1 MIVDTHTHLFA
12 PDVQRYPLADPT
24 ASYRPLTDGAVELLK
39 RQMDEAGVDRA
50 VTISPWPY
58 RWDMSYVLD
67 VLASH
72 RSWLAVA
79 VLIDPRSPDGPE
91 RLMRYAKEH
100 GVSGLRIHGRAM
112 NLGPYD
118 DPATTP
124 LWTAAAELGIALD
137 ACAALDEYPQLAKRA
152 EQFPSLP
159 IILDHCGY
167 ISPGIDPSEPDLSPV
182 LALARHPNVY
192 AKLTFLGSASKREY
206 PFRDVHWM
214 VRHIVDAFGA
224 DRCMTG
230 SNFPTAQY
238 NGKCSYTQT
247 AQLFQEEFA
256 LTDAERQW
264 ILGKTAL
271 KLWRWG

>member
-12 PDVQRYPLADPT
+12 LDSQRYPLADPT
-24 ASYRPLTDGAVELLK
+24 ASYRPLTDGSVELLK
-39 RQMDEAGVDRA
+39 REMDEAGVDRA

-58 RWDMSYVLD
+58 RWDMRYVLD
-67 VLASH
+67 VLQSH

-91 RLMRYAKEH
+91 RLTRYVKQN

-124 LWTAAAELGIALD
+124 LWAAAAELGIALD
-137 ACAALDEYPQLAKRA
+137 ACAALDEYACLARRA
-152 EQFPSLP
+152 EQFPGLP

-167 ISPGIDPSEPDLSPV
+167 IAPGIDPVEPDLGPV
-182 LALARHPNVY
+182 LALARYPNVY
-192 AKLTFLGSASKREY
+192 AKLTFLGSASKQEY

-214 VRHIVDAFGA
+214 VRQIVDAFGA
-224 DRCMTG
+224 ERSMAG

-238 NGKCSYTQT
+238 NRKCCYAQT
-247 AQLFQEEFA
+247 TRLFQEEID
-256 LTDAERQW
+256 LTNREREW